1 MGQTSIMRELDIDFD
16 QSIDWWLSLSDAN
29 NSIKTPFTSNNYGVM
44 VRIIMYL
51 GPAWHLRMTRH

>member
-29 NSIKTPFTSNNYGVM
+29 KSIETPFTSNNYGVM

-51 GPAWHLRMTRH
+51 VLRGICL

>member
-29 NSIKTPFTSNNYGVM
+29 NSIETPFTSNNYGVI

-51 GPAWHLRMTRH
+51 VLRGICL